1 MSIHEKVDNIMEE
14 RKRLL
19 HNQTRREQFNDTM
32 CRLRQAEEDLNK
44 ALCDIFEAY
53 IQKETPTEPIQS
65 KAPRYGIGTVYHDW
79 ICPTCEWFL
88 AYEPDIR
95 NIPKRCPCCGQL
107 LKKVEE
113 KTDE

>member
-1 MSIHEKVDNIMEE
+1 MTINEKVDNIMEE

-19 HNQTRREQFNDTM
+19 RNQVRRENFNDRM

-44 ALCDIFEAY
+44 ALCDIFDVY
-53 IQKETPTEPIQS
+53 LQKETPTEPIQS
-65 KAPRYGIGTVYHDW
+65 KEPRYGMGDVYYDW
-79 ICPTCEWFL
+79 ICPMCEHFL
-88 AYEPDIR
+88 VYEPDIR
-95 NIPKRCPCCGQL
+95 HIPKRCPCCGQL

>member
-1 MSIHEKVDNIMEE
+1 MTIHEKINDVINDR
-14 RKRLL
+14 RKILEDRA
-19 HNQTRREQFNDTM
+19 RREKFNDTM

-44 ALCDIFEAY
+44 ALCDIFDVY
-53 IQKETPTEPIQS
+53 LQKETPTEPIQS
-65 KAPRYGIGTVYHDW
+65 KEPRYGMGDVYHDW
-79 ICPTCEWFL
+79 ICPMCEHFL
-88 AYEPDIR
+88 VYEPDIR